1 MPKELVETFSMRK
14 QWMDYDSNVMMQ
26 KTFTLFIEN
35 GMFAKHRKE
44 MVEKY
49 IEKSKRAKKW
59 LLTSGVSEGILHGT
73 QWVFK
78 KTPMMDEKLQAMN
91 LKGKVLDDYFISKN
105 APTLER
111 LDLAKIREI

>member
-1 MPKELVETFSMRK
+1 
-14 QWMDYDSNVMMQ
+14 
-26 KTFTLFIEN
+26 
-35 GMFAKHRKE
+35 
-44 MVEKY
+44 
-49 IEKSKRAKKW
+49 

-91 LKGKVLDDYFISKN
+91 LKAKVLDDYFISKN
-105 APTLER
+105 APALER

>member
-1 MPKELVETFSMRK
+1 
-14 QWMDYDSNVMMQ
+14 MDYDSNVMMQ

-35 GMFAKHRKE
+35 GMFEKHRKE

-49 IEKSKRAKKW
+49 IEKSKSAKDW
-59 LLTSGVSEGILHGT
+59 LSSMEIQEGILHGT

-91 LKGKVLDDYFISKN
+91 LKAKVLDDYFISKN
-105 APTLER
+105 APALER